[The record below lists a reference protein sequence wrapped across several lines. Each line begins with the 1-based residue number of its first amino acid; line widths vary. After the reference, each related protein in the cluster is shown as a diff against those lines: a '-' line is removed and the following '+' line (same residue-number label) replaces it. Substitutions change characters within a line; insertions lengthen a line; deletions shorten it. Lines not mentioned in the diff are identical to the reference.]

1 MVGKHGRCFRKHH
14 FHIRIGQRFAF
25 QVTEILRLADDPF
38 AGAETFFAAQI
49 QGKLGAELAAVVLQ
63 EANQAA
69 EMIIMAVAENQRIDA
84 FGADPEH
91 VKVVVECFGC
101 ESKVEKMLR
110 VSLPRPDSR

>member
-49 QGKLGAELAAVVLQ
+49 QGKLGAELAAQ
-63 EANQAA
+63 HRGAPAA
-69 EMIIMAVAENQRIDA
+69 QHVAT
-84 FGADPEH
+84 EH
-91 VKVVVECFGC
+91 
-101 ESKVEKMLR
+101 S
-110 VSLPRPDSR
+110 